1 MIPFIEGVIPFDEG
15 VVPDNEEAIP
25 VKVGDI
31 LVIKG
36 IIPVNEGIVPVKT
49 GIIPVCLLAI
59 PLNKGTVLFTVV
71 FKYFDKEKCNFSIH
85 AGNIIGFQQRSLNPH
100 CSQNL
105 AKSRKFGS

>member
-36 IIPVNEGIVPVKT
+36 IIPVSGYFGPKTRNAVNADMGVK
-49 GIIPVCLLAI
+49 
-59 PLNKGTVLFTVV
+59 
-71 FKYFDKEKCNFSIH
+71 
-85 AGNIIGFQQRSLNPH
+85 
-100 CSQNL
+100 
-105 AKSRKFGS
+105 